1 MRGLAWMGIAGALG
15 ATLATAGM
23 TTTVALRSQDAAL
36 PKLGLP
42 SLRVE
47 IQGTGPVAGDTLR
60 GWMAADALA
69 LSHVK
74 SGGED
79 PSPDYT
85 LVVRFLDDAVDSQ
98 DVAFEATLLTHDG
111 TAAWIAD
118 GRTTPD
124 GPARDPE
131 VWRTIGRNVLSA
143 LFRDGWLQPKYDPND
158 PPPAAPVIERKA
170 ASPR

>member
-1 MRGLAWMGIAGALG
+1 MKGLGWLGFASALA
-15 ATLATAGM
+15 ATVASAGM

-47 IQGTGPVAGDTLR
+47 IQGTGPVASDTLR
-60 GWMAADALA
+60 GWMAADVLR
-69 LSHVK
+69 LTHVRD
-74 SGGED
+74 GEAD

-98 DVAFEATLLTHDG
+98 DVPFEATLLTHDG
-111 TAAWIAD
+111 VAAWIAD

-124 GPARDPE
+124 GPAHDAAA
-131 VWRTIGRNVLSA
+131 WRTVGRNVLSA
-143 LFRDGWLQPKYDPND
+143 LIRDGWLQAKYDPDN
-158 PPPAAPVIERKA
+158 PPPAAPVIQRKA
-170 ASPR
+170 AQPK